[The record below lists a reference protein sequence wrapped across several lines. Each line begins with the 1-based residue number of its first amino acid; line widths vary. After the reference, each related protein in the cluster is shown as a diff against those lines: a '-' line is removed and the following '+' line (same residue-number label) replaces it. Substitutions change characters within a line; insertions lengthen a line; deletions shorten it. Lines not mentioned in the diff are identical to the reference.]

1 MKNDYLKEK
10 SYPIYRYAFLYV
22 FLNLFFVCSVFAQNA
37 DVRGRVFDKITGEP
51 LVGVTILQKGT
62 SNGVVTDLDGNYALK
77 APIGTM
83 LEFKYI
89 GYLTTTLK
97 VKEKGVFNVGL
108 VLDNNVLDEVV
119 VVGYGSQKKVN
130 LTGSV
135 AAMKVDETIA
145 SRTVTNVSSALSG
158 MIPGLAVQQST
169 GMAGASN
176 SKLLVRGL
184 GTVNDAD
191 PLIVVDGMPDVDI
204 NRIDMND
211 IESISVLKDASSSA
225 IYGSRAAN
233 GVILVTTKTGKGAE
247 KVQINYTGNFAVADP
262 TKFYDIL
269 ESYPKSLTLHQRAS
283 RAGRSIPKFNDGTI
297 EQWLSMGMIDPIR
310 FPNENQLDWVT
321 RTGLV
326 QSHNISAQ
334 GAGEKHNFYLSIGYL
349 DEEGFMIKNDNNRY
363 NFRFNMDYNI
373 RKNIKVGARMDG
385 QWTKMT
391 YAYNNG
397 FVDYNVDNLPTSVA
411 ITGIYPYNPETR
423 QYGGHMAYGESAM
436 AVNLYADINTRNNIE
451 ERQEYNGNIYG
462 EWNVFDGFTARVDFG
477 LNYYNQFV
485 KSYQSDPGLQLW
497 DFQTGKPT
505 KVFIENS
512 AGISNSTNQG
522 YKTLLQFQL
531 RYEKEIIKGHHLSA
545 MVAMNEEYW
554 YNRWFSAGR
563 NDRLH
568 GSLNEIDAALNTT
581 QRTGGASDEEG
592 LRSFL
597 GRLNYSILDRYLFE
611 FTFRADGS
619 SKFLP
624 GHQYGY
630 FPSGSF
636 GWRFSEE
643 EFFEPLKKVLSSG
656 KLRVSYGSL
665 GNNSGVKKYEQKETF
680 SSTPYALN
688 GNTLVK
694 GFSANK
700 MINRDFTWEKTTVA
714 NIGLDLGFFNN
725 QLTAEIDVYDRLT
738 TGMIRPSQLSTLLS
752 GYSAPRVNIGDLR
765 NRGVELNLRWQSNIQ
780 KFNYGAAF
788 NFSYNRDKLE
798 KWNEYRNPSK
808 IFIDMPYYF
817 NYYTVSSGIAQTWE
831 DIYNAPYQGTTTIAP
846 GDLLYEDLNGDGQIT
861 GADKKANPKINEQRP
876 TANYGLNLFAEWN
889 GIDISM
895 LFQGSTGRK
904 DYWYGHMNAVNV
916 GEDRHVFQEYH
927 WDDTWSIDNRGA
939 ELPRLAS
946 VNTAP
951 NGTESSFWL
960 QDLSYL
966 RMKNLQIGYNFPKK
980 WLDKLT
986 LNKVRC
992 YMSAENLFT
1001 LTAWKGVDPEKAR
1014 VGNNINEDPFPIM
1027 KTISFGINVGF

>member
-1 MKNDYLKEK
+1 MRNVYFVKRLWYVYKRIMCMCLL
-10 SYPIYRYAFLYV
+10 STLFL
-22 FLNLFFVCSVFAQNA
+22 CEVFAQEVN
-37 DVRGRVFDKITGEP
+37 VNGRVFDKETGEP
-51 LVGVTILQKGT
+51 LIGVTVIQKGT
-62 SNGVVTDLDGNYALK
+62 SNGAVTNIDGSYVLK
-77 APIGTM
+77 TTVGAV
-83 LEFKYI
+83 LEFKFM
-89 GYLTTTLK
+89 GYATTTLK
-97 VKEKGVFNVGL
+97 VKGKGPLNVSMAVDSKL
-108 VLDNNVLDEVV
+108 LDEVV
-119 VVGYGSQKKVN
+119 VVGYGTQKKVN

-135 AAMKVDETIA
+135 SAVKVDQTIA

-158 MIPGLAVQQST
+158 MVPGLSVQQST
-169 GMAGASN
+169 GMAGGSN

-184 GTVNDAD
+184 GTVNNAD

-233 GVILVTTKTGKGAE
+233 GVILITTKTGKGAE
-247 KVQINYTGNFAVADP
+247 KVSINYTGNLAIANP
-262 TKFYDIL
+262 TKFYDIIDN
-269 ESYPKSLTLHQRAS
+269 YPKSLTLHQRAS

-297 EQWLSMGMIDPIR
+297 DEWLSMGMIDPIR

-321 RTGLV
+321 RTGYV
-326 QSHNISAQ
+326 QSHNVSAT

-349 DEEGFMIKNDNNRY
+349 DEQGFMIKNDNNRY

-397 FVDYNVDNLPTSVA
+397 FVDYNVDNLPVSVA
-411 ITGIYPYNPETR
+411 IAGIYPYNPETG
-423 QYGGHMAYGESAM
+423 QYGGHMAYGESAL
-436 AVNLYADINTRNNIE
+436 AANLYADIMTRNNIK
-451 ERQEYNGNIYG
+451 ERQEFNGNIYG
-462 EWNVFDGFTARVDFG
+462 EWNFFDGFTARADFG
-477 LNYYNQFV
+477 LRYYNQFI

-505 KVFIENS
+505 KVFIEES
-512 AGISNSTNQG
+512 AGISDASNQG

-531 RYEKEIIKGHHLSA
+531 RYEKEVIKGHHLSA

-554 YNRWFSAGR
+554 FNRALSAGR

-568 GSLNEIDAALNTT
+568 GSITEINGALNTF
-581 QRTGGASDEEG
+581 QRTGGSSDEEG

-597 GRLNYSILDRYLFE
+597 GRVNYSALDRYLFE

-624 GHQYGY
+624 GHQYGF
-630 FPSGSF
+630 FPSGSI

-643 EFFEPLKKVLSSG
+643 EFFESLKDVVSSG
-656 KLRVSYGSL
+656 KLRISYGTL
-665 GNNSGVKKYEQKETF
+665 GNNSGVGKYEQKETF

-688 GNTLVK
+688 GDNLVK

-700 MINRDFTWEKTTVA
+700 MINPDFTWEKTAVA
-714 NIGLDLGFFNN
+714 NIGIDLGFFNN
-725 QLTAEIDVYDRLT
+725 QLIAEIDLYDRLT
-738 TGMIRPSQLSTLLS
+738 TGMIRPSQLSSLLS
-752 GYSAPRVNIGDLR
+752 GYSAPRVNMGNLR
-765 NRGVELNLRWQSNIQ
+765 NRGIELNLRWQSNIR
-780 KFNYGAAF
+780 KFNYGASF
-788 NFSYNRDKLE
+788 NFSYNRDRLE
-798 KWNEYRNPSK
+798 KWNELRNPSK

-817 NYYTVSSGIAQTWE
+817 AYYMVASGIAQTWE
-831 DIYNAPYQGTTTIAP
+831 DIYNAPIQNNNNISP
-846 GDLLYEDLNGDGQIT
+846 GDILYEDLNGDGQIT
-861 GADKKANPKINEQRP
+861 GADKKADPKINEQRP
-876 TANYGLNLFAEWN
+876 TGNYGLNLFAEWK
-889 GIDISM
+889 GIDVNI

-904 DYWYGHMNAVNV
+904 DYWIGHMNSVHV
-916 GEDRHVFQEYH
+916 GEDRHVFQKYH
-927 WDDTWSIDNRGA
+927 WDNTWTLDNRYA
-939 ELPRLAS
+939 EMPRLAS
-946 VNTAP
+946 VNCGS
-951 NGTESSFWL
+951 NQNESTFWL

-966 RMKNLQIGYNFPKK
+966 RMKNLQLGYNLPKR

-986 LNKVRC
+986 VNNLRI

-1027 KTISFGINVGF
+1027 KTISFGVNVGF